1 MFNNTICCK
10 VILVGTSCH
19 RCLVELG
26 PWHIQKCLNSL
37 RLLVSMIISLDPK
50 NLSIENGMVL
60 PCGLIYHV
68 VFKLLII
75 ASAYDHMKKG
85 EGFYHIVRM

>member
-1 MFNNTICCK
+1 
-10 VILVGTSCH
+10 
-19 RCLVELG
+19 
-26 PWHIQKCLNSL
+26 
-37 RLLVSMIISLDPK
+37 MIISLDPK